1 MRHIIDLSELPKK
14 DLIQL
19 LSQAGEIMSHPDDY
33 RDACRGRVMGTLF
46 YEPSTRTCFSFQTA
60 MMRLGGSIFGFSDPG
75 SSSVSK
81 GETLKDTVIMCAGY
95 ADALVIRHPKE
106 GAARAA
112 SLYSDVPVINAGD
125 GGHLHPT
132 QTLTDLTTMTLLR
145 GGFTGMNIGL
155 CGDLKNGRTVHSL
168 IKTLAAFSG
177 ITYYLI
183 SPEELRIPGYLRTFM
198 QKKNLRFFETS
209 SMESVMPQLDVL
221 YMTRIQKER
230 FLNVLEYERLRG
242 VYVLT
247 SGKLRSAKK
256 DLLILHP
263 LPRVD
268 EIAQEV
274 DNDPRAAY
282 FKQARC
288 GMFARMALLL
298 RQISLGRKAVSPFP
312 DQSPQR
318 LCMNPGCIVSQ
329 EPYLSQTIVEGRCIY
344 CDKEI
349 LSERE

>member
-1 MRHIIDLSELPKK
+1 MRHIIDLSELPKD
-14 DLIQL
+14 DLFAL
-19 LSQAGEIMSHPDDY
+19 LKSAGDIMNHPDDY
-33 RDACRGRVMGTLF
+33 RDACHGRVMGTLF

-60 MMRLGGSIFGFSDPG
+60 MMRLGGSVFGFTDPN

-81 GETLKDTVIMCAGY
+81 GETLKDTSIMCAGY
-95 ADALVIRHPKE
+95 ADVLVMRHPRE

-145 GGFTGMNIGL
+145 GGFTDMNIGL

-168 IKTLAAFSG
+168 IKTLAEFSG
-177 ITYYLI
+177 ITFYLI
-183 SPEELRIPGYLRTFM
+183 SPAELRIPGYLRSYM
-198 QKKNLRFFETS
+198 QSRNLRFFETN

-230 FLNVLEYERLRG
+230 FSDILEYERLRG

-247 SGKLRSAKK
+247 AGKLRTAKK

-268 EIAQEV
+268 EISPEV
-274 DNDPRAAY
+274 DNDQRAAY
-282 FKQARC
+282 FRQARC

-298 RQISLGRKAVSPFP
+298 RQISLGREENIHLPAAAEQTQPKCTNPKCITAQETYLP
-312 DQSPQR
+312 R
-318 LCMNPGCIVSQ
+318 LVHN
-329 EPYLSQTIVEGRCIY
+329 GRCGF
-344 CDKEI
+344 CDKKI
-349 LSERE
+349 SE